1 MKLTNYLRWAVAA
14 GVTALSA
21 IAATPAH
28 ATDLLDTVKARG
40 TLIVGIEGTYP
51 PFNFVNTETRKLDG
65 FDVDVARML
74 ADKLGVKV
82 KFVKTEWSAILAG
95 LSSGKFDVIV
105 NQVGITPKRKKTFA
119 FPVPYVAWSPHMILR
134 QDAPEQYKRDRK
146 GGVEG
151 KRV

>member
-40 TLIVGIEGTYP
+40 TLLVGLEGTYP

-65 FDVDVARML
+65 FDVDVASML
-74 ADKLGVKV
+74 ADKLGVNV
-82 KFVKTEWSAILAG
+82 KFVKQEWSAILAG
-95 LSSGKFDVIV
+95 LVYRNFDLIL
-105 NQVGITPKRKKTFA
+105 NQVGLTPQVKKTFT
-119 FPVPYVAWSPHMILR
+119 FLVP
-134 QDAPEQYKRDRK
+134 
-146 GGVEG
+146 
-151 KRV
+151 

>member
-40 TLIVGIEGTYP
+40 TLIVGLEGTYP

-65 FDVDVARML
+65 FDVDVSSML
-74 ADKLGVKV
+74 ADQPGVKV
-82 KFVKTEWSAILAG
+82 QFVKTEWRAILAG
-95 LSSGKFDVIV
+95 LSSGNIDVTV
-105 NQVGITPKRKKTFA
+105 ALVGITNRKR
-119 FPVPYVAWSPHMILR
+119 
-134 QDAPEQYKRDRK
+134 
-146 GGVEG
+146 
-151 KRV
+151 